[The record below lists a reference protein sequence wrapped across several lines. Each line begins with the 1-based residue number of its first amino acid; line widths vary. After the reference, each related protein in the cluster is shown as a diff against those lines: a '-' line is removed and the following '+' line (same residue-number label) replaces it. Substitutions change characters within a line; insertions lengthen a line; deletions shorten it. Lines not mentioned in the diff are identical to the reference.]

1 MAYITDEKLFK
12 SGLKPNKKQL
22 VIWSIGVAIPA
33 VLIILYYIFSSKRQW
48 ANAAVAAISRPLRD
62 ALGALFS
69 HIPFSVME
77 IMYTVA
83 GLLLIGFIIKTIVLI
98 VKSKKKLYVALRRV
112 LILLLTAVYIF
123 AAYLW
128 LLGIDYKSDSF
139 TDKSGIEIGGI
150 TTSELYTVTKYFIE
164 SALSMSDA
172 VERDEDGHFSE
183 SIDSIF
189 DSSATIYDSLIQE
202 YSFLDCESRRP
213 KKMILY
219 SKIMSYMGFTGVYFP
234 FTGESNINIDAPRC
248 MIPFTVAHELAH
260 QRGVYAEQEANFLG
274 IAACISSGNPVYA
287 YSGYLSGSLYLLN
300 ALYRADRGLW
310 QELHSMISGNML
322 IDWNDNN
329 AYWDS
334 MESAVTAV
342 SESVYD
348 GYLRANGQEL
358 GMASYGACVDLLVT
372 YYLQVAE

>member
-1 MAYITDEKLFK
+1 MAYKIDETRVQ
-12 SGLKPNKKQL
+12 SELKPNKKKL

-48 ANAAVAAISRPLRD
+48 ANAAVASVSRPLRD
-62 ALGALFS
+62 ALGSLFS
-69 HIPFSVME
+69 LVPFSVME
-77 IMYTVA
+77 IMYTAA
-83 GLLLIGFIIKTIVLI
+83 GLLLIWFITKTVLLI
-98 VKSKKKLYVALRRV
+98 VKSKKKLYVALRRI
-112 LILLLTAVYIF
+112 LILLLTAAYIF

-139 TDKSGIEIGGI
+139 TDKSGIEIDSI
-150 TTSELYTVTKYFIE
+150 TASELYTVTKYFIE
-164 SALSMSDA
+164 SALSTSDA
-172 VERDEDGHFSE
+172 VQRDEEGHFSE

-202 YSFLDCESRRP
+202 YSFLDCKSRSP

-234 FTGESNINIDAPRC
+234 FTGESNINIDTPRC

-300 ALYRADRGLW
+300 ALYRADRVLW
-310 QELHSMISGNML
+310 QELHSMISGSML

-334 MESAVTAV
+334 MESAVTTV

-372 YYLQVAE
+372 YYLPISE